1 MALKIVYPVDVKTEE
16 ERAAYRKEF
25 FACGRKRYVLTKSSM
40 MKTPEGRAEWARFE
54 REMREAEEELL
65 QAGLI

>member
-1 MALKIVYPVDVKTEE
+1 
-16 ERAAYRKEF
+16 
-25 FACGRKRYVLTKSSM
+25 M
-40 MKTPEGRAEWARFE
+40 MKTPEGCAEWARFE